1 MKTSNKLLIGLVTV
15 LMLFFLVLRL
25 SYKPEYHNSVLKN
38 VSDKFR
44 VIHIENTELQP
55 GDVIFTL
62 AQTKEEA
69 YIYYLQD
76 GRKYATWGVDA
87 GDTLRIFQPLPLA
100 SESLR
105 MPLYLH
111 LKGVEKILL
120 NGMEIL

>member
-1 MKTSNKLLIGLVTV
+1 MYRTSFV
-15 LMLFFLVLRL
+15 FVLRL
-25 SYKPEYHNSVLKN
+25 SYKPEYHNKVLRN

-44 VIHIENTELQP
+44 VIYIENTELQP
-55 GDVIFTL
+55 GDVILTS
-62 AQTKEEA
+62 ARTKEES

-76 GRKYATWGVDA
+76 GIKYATWGADA

-111 LKGVEKILL
+111 LKGVEKVLL